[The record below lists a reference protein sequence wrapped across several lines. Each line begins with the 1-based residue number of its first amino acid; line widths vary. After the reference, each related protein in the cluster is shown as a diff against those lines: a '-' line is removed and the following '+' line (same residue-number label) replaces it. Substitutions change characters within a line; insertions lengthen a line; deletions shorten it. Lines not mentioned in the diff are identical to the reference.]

1 MESINIEFLYN
12 RLRADDN
19 TEADQALL
27 FAVGQLV
34 SGGKATVGYTGQ
46 RVELRALAH
55 FLTTEYQPES
65 SALKHFD
72 PAPWWDG
79 RFFYSAIEDT
89 RPILEAT
96 ADFELADNILFA
108 ARPVIQTRELD
119 WSGGCAEYLQA
130 ELYFPDRQNGVVLSY
145 QDEIPNVEQVVSS
158 SHVPA
163 HCDYTLAAL
172 AYTTCARLAAHDI
185 DLLGVCPA
193 VSH

>member
-12 RLRADDN
+12 RLHADDN

-27 FAVGQLV
+27 FSAGQLV
-34 SGGKATVGYTGQ
+34 SSGKATVGYTGQ

-65 SALKHFD
+65 SALEHFN

-96 ADFELADNILFA
+96 DAFELADNILFA
-108 ARPVIQTRELD
+108 TRPVIQTCELD
-119 WSGGCAEYLQA
+119 WSGGCAEYLHA
-130 ELYFPDRQNGVVLSY
+130 ELYFPDRQHGVVLSY
-145 QDEIPNVEQVVSS
+145 RDETPNVEQVISS

-172 AYTTCARLAAHDI
+172 AYITCARLAAYDI
-185 DLLGVCPA
+185 DLLGLCPA
-193 VSH
+193 ASH